1 MMNVKRMFVIGT
13 MAAAISFSS
22 GIGSEKANADPL
34 DRSNI
39 LHIAQSGEKSGTP
52 KDDLQQLLGVSSDQQ
67 IYDAL
72 YEGMSLADIA
82 SANHT
87 DVQHVIDLQVG
98 ELKAQLDERLAS
110 GSLSQADYDLQ
121 KSELTELITASI
133 YATHHYS

>member
-1 MMNVKRMFVIGT
+1 MNVKRMFVIGT

-22 GIGSEKANADPL
+22 GIGSEKASADPL

-39 LHIAQSGEKSGTP
+39 IHIAQSGEKSGASN
-52 KDDLQQLLGVSSDQQ
+52 DDLQQLLGVSSDQE

-72 YEGMSLADIA
+72 YGGKSLADIA
-82 SANHT
+82 NANHT

-98 ELKAQLDERLAS
+98 ELKAQLDERRAS

>member
-1 MMNVKRMFVIGT
+1 
-13 MAAAISFSS
+13 
-22 GIGSEKANADPL
+22 
-34 DRSNI
+34 
-39 LHIAQSGEKSGTP
+39 
-52 KDDLQQLLGVSSDQQ
+52 
-67 IYDAL
+67 
-72 YEGMSLADIA
+72 MSLADIA

-121 KSELTELITASI
+121 NQELTELITASI